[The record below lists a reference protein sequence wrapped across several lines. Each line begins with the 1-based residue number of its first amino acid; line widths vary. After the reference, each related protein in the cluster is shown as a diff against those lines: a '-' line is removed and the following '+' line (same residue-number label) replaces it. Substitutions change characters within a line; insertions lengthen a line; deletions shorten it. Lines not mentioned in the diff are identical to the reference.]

1 MYTLSN
7 STAKPDPVT
16 RKSANYSIKLAKIV
30 KITGT
35 FKLLR
40 SVSNF
45 CWKSYRTCVVCNV
58 TNKILKLFQTWTLY
72 KVLICLSKKREKRI
86 LNLFPPMTRTTFHPH
101 FSWSRIKNNAEKF
114 RFNSAFIIFSRF
126 LHNWWYILV
135 VIIYFSKISTDLS
148 TYDLRINFWRFFPK
162 LRVCSVLF

>member
-16 RKSANYSIKLAKIV
+16 RKRANYSTKLAKIV
-30 KITGT
+30 NYRDIEMSSIRVEFLLKIVTNIL
-35 FKLLR
+35 F
-40 SVSNF
+40 
-45 CWKSYRTCVVCNV
+45 NV

-114 RFNSAFIIFSRF
+114 RFNSAFFIFSRF

-135 VIIYFSKISTDLS
+135 VIINFSKISTDLS
-148 TYDLRINFWRFFPK
+148 TYDLRIDFWRFFPK